1 MNFRPF
7 GAALIALASVAASA
21 RSLDEE
27 LTPDTSVPVPKLEVD
42 ATGALVVKASPTSS
56 EHDFDYLVGNWKLSN
71 RKLKARLEGSKEWI
85 AFESR
90 VEMHQILDG
99 RGNIDKYT
107 DHASGKPYEGVALR
121 LFDPEEKLWRIYW
134 ADGNS
139 GKLDVPVVGSF
150 ANGIGHFF
158 ARDTYKGRPIVVV
171 FRWDVRDPQRPIWSQ
186 AFSVDE
192 GRTWEWNS
200 INVSAREK

>member
-1 MNFRPF
+1 MSFRLF

-121 LFDPEEKLWRIYW
+121 LFDPEAKLWRIYW

-158 ARDTYKGRPIVVV
+158 AHDTYKGRPIVVV

>member
-1 MNFRPF
+1 MSFRLF

-121 LFDPEEKLWRIYW
+121 LFGPEEKLWRIYW

>member
-1 MNFRPF
+1 MNFRLF

-56 EHDFDYLVGNWKLSN
+56 EHDFDYLVGNWKLSY

-107 DHASGKPYEGVALR
+107 DHASGEPYEGVALR
-121 LFDPEEKLWRIYW
+121 LFDPEAKLWRIYW